1 MKATFLRYGPS
12 RDSVFPHQRE
22 FGATYRLPTIDTEML
37 TGLLKKSM
45 EDKHIVIVTSLQEVI
60 TTLNVDFLK
69 GCIVTIKVFVELFLR
84 HAFDLFIIV
93 RSWYRVIDRCV
104 PGDFHADIGEPTKII
119 FEKSACLKEAGAF
132 GDSSEMGRC
141 GPIV

>member
-1 MKATFLRYGPS
+1 M
-12 RDSVFPHQRE
+12 
-22 FGATYRLPTIDTEML
+22 PTIDTEML

-69 GCIVTIKVFVELFLR
+69 GCIVAIEVFVELFLR
-84 HAFDLFIIV
+84 HTFDLFIIV

-141 GPIV
+141 VPIV